1 MQVFNT
7 VENILLQ
14 SVDQLFLDSLVIGE
28 KGKLD
33 LARSLSFYLMLGKQ
47 EQAER

>member
-1 MQVFNT
+1 VFNT
-7 VENILLQ
+7 VEDVLLK
-14 SVDQLFLDSLVIGE
+14 SVDQLFLDSIVIGE
-28 KGKLD
+28 KGKPD